1 MDLPFIHKN
10 FIILSL
16 LRTVTLNFTMY
27 ILTILTNSLKIYVTG
42 ELTFNKSDLFE
53 FHFQ

>member
-16 LRTVTLNFTMY
+16 LRTVILNFTMY

-42 ELTFNKSDLFE
+42 ELTFNNSDLFE
-53 FHFQ
+53 SHFQ

>member
-1 MDLPFIHKN
+1 MYLPFIHKN

-16 LRTVTLNFTMY
+16 LKAVTLNFPMY

-42 ELTFNKSDLFE
+42 EMTFNNSDLFE
-53 FHFQ
+53 SHFQ